1 MAKRAETLRKPQS
14 GWGRASHIARRSVL
28 AISLVAGAS
37 ILQGEPLEADTAR
50 ANQLTPVATERGS
63 IAATNSQT
71 TSRPAQSMSVS
82 AFSAAQSD
90 TARVLLAQELGGES
104 NRAVGIPSVAA
115 TPEATAAPHRGE
127 AEARQIE
134 AAEARAEEET
144 AIVGRS
150 LRAFTRNEEEDDSS
164 SSTRRRAS
172 FSSAISRA
180 AAAGALTSTNP
191 NASVGSAL
199 NSARFT
205 PPTNSGQFDPGFS
218 QAAEVISIVP
228 GLRLESATLFG
239 GYSSN
244 SLPRGLV
251 GGTTSLRGAQL
262 GADYDLGASAV
273 ISYNHNGRRS
283 LTQFSYAPSHVQRS
297 RIPEWSTTD
306 HRFSFRSSRDLT
318 PRLSLSGTANAGN
331 SGIEQFWMRP
341 SVIRRVEAPASFN
354 ELMQRVMA
362 GEISDDEFAAILTGS
377 PVVDD
382 PGGAERDL
390 DRIFSM
396 STGASASYSY
406 SRRLT
411 FNFGGRTSANRLL
424 GDILDNPRRSRSPR
438 YLNFAR
444 TSSANFSADYRLSS
458 RTQIGLSHATT
469 FTNSTFARSVSQSP
483 TVSLNQM
490 LSRHWS
496 YQVGVGIGTINFDE
510 VSTQG
515 TLTDRVT
522 WTANGSLG
530 YTSGAHSINVST
542 GKQVGDPMGFGSRS
556 TVHANLMWA
565 WQPRFSPWGANAGI
579 AFSRSDL
586 GVAGQYGRDFSSDLY
601 SAGFSR
607 RLTPSTSFRSDYYY
621 GAYVSPYSGVAS
633 NMAVHRMQMSL
644 MWRPVE
650 QR

>member
-14 GWGRASHIARRSVL
+14 GWGRASLVAHRSVL
-28 AISLVAGAS
+28 ALSLVAGVS

-50 ANQLTPVATERGS
+50 SSSLTPATTERGS
-63 IAATNSQT
+63 LAAGNSQT
-71 TSRPAQSMSVS
+71 ASTPALSMSVS
-82 AFSAAQSD
+82 AFSASQSD

-115 TPEATAAPHRGE
+115 TTETNTAPHRGE
-127 AEARQIE
+127 AEVRQNE

-150 LRAFTRNEEEDDSS
+150 LRAFTRAEEEDDS

-191 NASVGSAL
+191 NASVGNALSA
-199 NSARFT
+199 ARFT
-205 PPTNSGQFDPGFS
+205 PAARPGQFDPGFS
-218 QAAEVISIVP
+218 QAAEVISIIP
-228 GLRLESATLFG
+228 GLRLESATIFG

-251 GGTTSLRGAQL
+251 GGSTSLRGAQL

-273 ISYNHNGRRS
+273 ISYSHNGRRS

-331 SGIEQFWMRP
+331 SGVEQFWMRP
-341 SVIRRVEAPASFN
+341 SIIRRVEVPASFN
-354 ELMQRVMA
+354 ELMQRVLA

-382 PGGAERDL
+382 PGGAERDM

-396 STGASASYSY
+396 SAGASASYSY

-411 FNFGGRTSANRLL
+411 FNVGGRASANRLL
-424 GDILDNPRRSRSPR
+424 GDILGDPRRQRSPR

-469 FTNSTFARSVSQSP
+469 VANSTFTNSVSQSP

-496 YQVGVGIGTINFDE
+496 YQVGVGIGMINFDE
-510 VSTQG
+510 VSTQF
-515 TLTDRVT
+515 TLTDTTT
-522 WTANGSLG
+522 WTANGLLG
-530 YTSGAHSINVST
+530 YTSGAHSINLSA
-542 GKQVGDPMGFGSRS
+542 GKQVGDPMGYGSRS
-556 TVHANLMWA
+556 TMQTNLMWS

-586 GVAGQYGRDFSSDLY
+586 GLRDQVGRNFSSDLY

-633 NMAVHRMQMSL
+633 NMAVHRVQMSL